1 MTVKKFIDTLMNLNS
16 EIDNLK
22 ILSEEMKKI
31 DLSRCEEVVIKFI
44 KDNEIDMKLSKYEN

>member
-1 MTVKKFIDTLMNLNS
+1 MNLNS